1 MLETCWQFLVDCSNQ
16 IVATIIFMATI
27 VAAVLIIP

>member
-1 MLETCWQFLVDCSNQ
+1 MLERCWQFLAACSHQ
-16 IVATIIFMATI
+16 IVAAILFVATL

>member
-1 MLETCWQFLVDCSNQ
+1 MLERCWQFLAACSNQ
-16 IVATIIFMATI
+16 IVATIIFLATI